1 MGALPNPPVFSKGPR
16 IEDNSAHTARHPPK
30 AHSPVAPRR
39 LSFAMNELPELPFLS
54 RVSLAIGSFFA
65 LLGDG
70 RLAARVQALRSG
82 APLASEVPPPAPA
95 PAPVQAPPPPAPV
108 PAPAPV
114 RATADVDAA
123 LQLLALLQRE
133 SRFVDFLQEDIGAY
147 SDADVGGAARLLHGG
162 ARKVLQDTFD
172 LVPVRTEAEGSRLT
186 LPAGF
191 DAAAVRVT
199 GNVVGQP
206 PFTGTLQ
213 HKGWRATAVR
223 LPALTAG
230 HDTRVIAPAEVEL

>member
-1 MGALPNPPVFSKGPR
+1 MTEPTPLPFFS
-16 IEDNSAHTARHPPK
+16 
-30 AHSPVAPRR
+30 R
-39 LSFAMNELPELPFLS
+39 LS
-54 RVSLAIGSFFA
+54 LAFGSFFA
-65 LLGDG
+65 LLGDD
-70 RLAARVQALRSG
+70 RLAARVQALRNG
-82 APLASEVPPPAPA
+82 APLASEVPPPAP
-95 PAPVQAPPPPAPV
+95 VQAPPPPP
-108 PAPAPV
+108 PPAPV
-114 RATADVDAA
+114 RATAQVDAA

-133 SRFVDFLQEDIGAY
+133 SRFVDFLQEDIAAY

-172 LVPVRTEAEGSRLT
+172 LEAVRTEAEGSRLT
-186 LPAGF
+186 LPTGF

-223 LPALTAG
+223 LPALTEG

>member
-1 MGALPNPPVFSKGPR
+1 MPMTEPTPLPFFS
-16 IEDNSAHTARHPPK
+16 
-30 AHSPVAPRR
+30 R
-39 LSFAMNELPELPFLS
+39 LS
-54 RVSLAIGSFFA
+54 LAFGSFFA
-65 LLGDG
+65 LLGDD
-70 RLAARVQALRSG
+70 RLAARVQALRDG
-82 APLASEVPPPAPA
+82 APLASEVPPPAP
-95 PAPVQAPPPPAPV
+95 VQAPFPPPP
-108 PAPAPV
+108 PAPV
-114 RATADVDAA
+114 RATAQVDAA

-133 SRFVDFLQEDIGAY
+133 SRFVDFLQEDIAAY

-172 LVPVRTEAEGSRLT
+172 LEAVRTEAEGSRLT

-223 LPALTAG
+223 LPALTEG

>member
-1 MGALPNPPVFSKGPR
+1 MTEPQA
-16 IEDNSAHTARHPPK
+16 
-30 AHSPVAPRR
+30 
-39 LSFAMNELPELPFLS
+39 LPFLS
-54 RVSLAIGSFFA
+54 RLSLAIGSFFA

-70 RLAARVQALRSG
+70 RLAARVQALRAG
-82 APLASEVPPPAPA
+82 APLASEVPA
-95 PAPVQAPPPPAPV
+95 PAPVQAPPPPP

-114 RATADVDAA
+114 RATANVDAA

-133 SRFVDFLQEDIGAY
+133 ARFVDFLQEDIAAY

-162 ARKVLQDTFD
+162 ARKVLQETFD
-172 LVPVRTEAEGSRLT
+172 LEPVRAEAEGTRLT

-230 HDTRVIAPAEVEL
+230 HDARVIAPAEVEL

>member
-1 MGALPNPPVFSKGPR
+1 
-16 IEDNSAHTARHPPK
+16 
-30 AHSPVAPRR
+30 
-39 LSFAMNELPELPFLS
+39 MNEQPLPFFS
-54 RVSLAIGSFFA
+54 RLALAVGTFFA

-70 RLAARVQALRSG
+70 RLAAQVQAVRNG
-82 APLASEVPPPAPA
+82 TFAPPTPAAPAPAPA
-95 PAPVQAPPPPAPV
+95 PAPVAS
-108 PAPAPV
+108 PV
-114 RATADVDAA
+114 RATANVDAA
-123 LQLLALLQRE
+123 LQLLGLLQRE
-133 SRFVDFLQEDIGAY
+133 ARFVDFLQEDITPY
-147 SDADVGGAARLLHGG
+147 SDADVGGAARLLHTG

-172 LVPVRTEAEGSRLT
+172 LEPVRTEPEGSRLT

-206 PFTGTLQ
+206 PFTGALQ

-223 LPALTAG
+223 LPALTDG

>member
-1 MGALPNPPVFSKGPR
+1 MTEPQ
-16 IEDNSAHTARHPPK
+16 
-30 AHSPVAPRR
+30 
-39 LSFAMNELPELPFLS
+39 ELPFLS
-54 RVSLAIGSFFA
+54 RLSLAIGSFFA

-82 APLASEVPPPAPA
+82 APLASEVPPPPPAPA
-95 PAPVQAPPPPAPV
+95 PAPVQAPPPAPV

-162 ARKVLQDTFD
+162 ARKVLQDAFD
-172 LVPVRTEAEGSRLT
+172 LEPVRTEAEGSRLT

-223 LPALTAG
+223 LPALTEG

>member
-1 MGALPNPPVFSKGPR
+1 MTEPQ
-16 IEDNSAHTARHPPK
+16 
-30 AHSPVAPRR
+30 
-39 LSFAMNELPELPFLS
+39 ELPFLS
-54 RVSLAIGSFFA
+54 RLSLAIGSFFA

-82 APLASEVPPPAPA
+82 APLASEVPPPPPAPA
-95 PAPVQAPPPPAPV
+95 PAPVQAPPPAPV

-162 ARKVLQDTFD
+162 ARKVLHDTFD
-172 LVPVRTEAEGSRLT
+172 LEPVRTEAEGSRLT

-223 LPALTAG
+223 LPALTEG

>member
-1 MGALPNPPVFSKGPR
+1 MTEPQALPFFC
-16 IEDNSAHTARHPPK
+16 
-30 AHSPVAPRR
+30 R
-39 LSFAMNELPELPFLS
+39 LS
-54 RVSLAIGSFFA
+54 VAIGSFFA

-70 RLAARVQALRSG
+70 RLAARVQTLRDG
-82 APLASEVPPPAPA
+82 APLASEVPPPVPA
-95 PAPVQAPPPPAPV
+95 AVQTPPP
-108 PAPAPV
+108 PAPV

-133 SRFVDFLQEDIGAY
+133 SRFVDFLQEDIAAY
-147 SDADVGGAARLLHGG
+147 SDAEVGGAARLLHGG

-172 LVPVRTEAEGSRLT
+172 LEAVRNEAEGSRLT

-206 PFTGTLQ
+206 PFAGTLQ
-213 HKGWRATAVR
+213 HKGWRATGVR
-223 LPALTAG
+223 LPALTEG
-230 HDTRVIAPAEVEL
+230 HDTHVIAPAEVEL

>member
-1 MGALPNPPVFSKGPR
+1 MTEPQSLPFFS
-16 IEDNSAHTARHPPK
+16 
-30 AHSPVAPRR
+30 R
-39 LSFAMNELPELPFLS
+39 LSI
-54 RVSLAIGSFFA
+54 AIGSFFA

-70 RLAARVQALRSG
+70 HLAARVQALRNG
-82 APLASEVPPPAPA
+82 APLASEM
-95 PAPVQAPPPPAPV
+95 PPPAPV
-108 PAPAPV
+108 QKPPSAPV
-114 RATADVDAA
+114 RATANVDAA
-123 LQLLALLQRE
+123 LQLLSMLQRE
-133 SRFVDFLQEDIGAY
+133 SRFVDFLQEDIAAY

-162 ARKVLQDTFD
+162 ARKVLKDTFD
-172 LVPVRTEAEGSRLT
+172 LEAVRPEAEGSRLT

-213 HKGWRATAVR
+213 HKGWRASAVR
-223 LPALTAG
+223 LPALTQG

>member
-1 MGALPNPPVFSKGPR
+1 MTEPQ
-16 IEDNSAHTARHPPK
+16 
-30 AHSPVAPRR
+30 
-39 LSFAMNELPELPFLS
+39 ELPFLS
-54 RVSLAIGSFFA
+54 RLSLAIGSFFA

-82 APLASEVPPPAPA
+82 APLASEVPPPPPAPA
-95 PAPVQAPPPPAPV
+95 PAPVQAPPPAPV

-172 LVPVRTEAEGSRLT
+172 LEPVRTEAEGSRLT

-223 LPALTAG
+223 LPALTEG

>member
-1 MGALPNPPVFSKGPR
+1 MTEPR
-16 IEDNSAHTARHPPK
+16 T
-30 AHSPVAPRR
+30 
-39 LSFAMNELPELPFLS
+39 LPFFS
-54 RVSLAIGSFFA
+54 RLALAIGSFFA

-70 RLAARVQALRSG
+70 RLAARVQALREG
-82 APLASEVPPPAPA
+82 AALASEVAAPP
-95 PAPVQAPPPPAPV
+95 PPPPAPPA

-114 RATADVDAA
+114 RATAQVDAA

-133 SRFVDFLQEDIGAY
+133 ARLVDFLQEDIAAY

-162 ARKVLQDTFD
+162 ARKVLKDSFD
-172 LVPVRTEAEGSRLT
+172 LEPIRAEAEGSRVT
-186 LPAGF
+186 LQSGF

-206 PFTGTLQ
+206 PFSGTLQ

-223 LPALTAG
+223 LPALTEG

>member
-1 MGALPNPPVFSKGPR
+1 MTEPQALPFFS
-16 IEDNSAHTARHPPK
+16 
-30 AHSPVAPRR
+30 R
-39 LSFAMNELPELPFLS
+39 L
-54 RVSLAIGSFFA
+54 SLAIGSFFA

-70 RLAARVQALRSG
+70 QLAARVQALRAG
-82 APLASEVPPPAPA
+82 APLASEVPPPAP
-95 PAPVQAPPPPAPV
+95 VQAPPPPP

-114 RATADVDAA
+114 RATANVDAA

-133 SRFVDFLQEDIGAY
+133 ARFVDFLQEDIAAY

-172 LVPVRTEAEGSRLT
+172 LQPVRTEAEGSRLT

-223 LPALTAG
+223 LPALTEG

>member
-1 MGALPNPPVFSKGPR
+1 M
-16 IEDNSAHTARHPPK
+16 TA
-30 AHSPVAPRR
+30 SQ
-39 LSFAMNELPELPFLS
+39 ELPFLS

-82 APLASEVPPPAPA
+82 APLASEVPPPTPAPAAA
-95 PAPVQAPPPPAPV
+95 PAPVKAPPPAPV

-114 RATADVDAA
+114 RATANVDAA

-172 LVPVRTEAEGSRLT
+172 LEPVRSEAEGSRLT

-223 LPALTAG
+223 LPALTEG

>member
-1 MGALPNPPVFSKGPR
+1 MTEPQTLPFFS
-16 IEDNSAHTARHPPK
+16 
-30 AHSPVAPRR
+30 R
-39 LSFAMNELPELPFLS
+39 LSTA
-54 RVSLAIGSFFA
+54 VGSFFA

-70 RLAARVQALRSG
+70 HLAARVQALRDG
-82 APLASEVPPPAPA
+82 APLASEAPPPAPVPAPA
-95 PAPVQAPPPPAPV
+95 PAPVQAPPPPR
-108 PAPAPV
+108 V

-133 SRFVDFLQEDIGAY
+133 SRLIDFLQEDIAAY
-147 SDADVGGAARLLHGG
+147 SDAEVGGAARLLHGG
-162 ARKVLQDTFD
+162 ARKVLADTFD
-172 LVPVRTEAEGSRLT
+172 LEAVRTEAEGSRLT
-186 LPAGF
+186 LPPGF

-206 PFTGTLQ
+206 PFTGTLHHQ
-213 HKGWRATAVR
+213 GWRVTAVR

>member
-1 MGALPNPPVFSKGPR
+1 MTEPQ
-16 IEDNSAHTARHPPK
+16 
-30 AHSPVAPRR
+30 
-39 LSFAMNELPELPFLS
+39 ELPFLS
-54 RVSLAIGSFFA
+54 RLSLAIGSFFA

-95 PAPVQAPPPPAPV
+95 PAPVQAPPPPPPAPV

-172 LVPVRTEAEGSRLT
+172 LEPVRTEAEGSRLT

-223 LPALTAG
+223 LPALTEG

>member
-1 MGALPNPPVFSKGPR
+1 MTEPQA
-16 IEDNSAHTARHPPK
+16 
-30 AHSPVAPRR
+30 
-39 LSFAMNELPELPFLS
+39 LPFLS
-54 RVSLAIGSFFA
+54 RLSLAIGSFFA

-70 RLAARVQALRSG
+70 HLAARVQALRNG
-82 APLASEVPPPAPA
+82 APLASEVPPPAP
-95 PAPVQAPPPPAPV
+95 VRTPPPPP
-108 PAPAPV
+108 PPV

-133 SRFVDFLQEDIGAY
+133 SRFVDFLQEDIAAY

-172 LVPVRTEAEGSRLT
+172 LEVVRTEAEGSRLT

-223 LPALTAG
+223 LPALTEG

>member
-1 MGALPNPPVFSKGPR
+1 MTEPQALPFFS
-16 IEDNSAHTARHPPK
+16 
-30 AHSPVAPRR
+30 R
-39 LSFAMNELPELPFLS
+39 LSMA
-54 RVSLAIGSFFA
+54 VGSFFA

-70 RLAARVQALRSG
+70 HLAARVQTLRNG
-82 APLASEVPPPAPA
+82 APLASEVPPPAP
-95 PAPVQAPPPPAPV
+95 VQTPSPTR
-108 PAPAPV
+108 V
-114 RATADVDAA
+114 RATANVDAA

-133 SRFVDFLQEDIGAY
+133 SRFVDFLQEDITAY

-162 ARKVLQDTFD
+162 ARKVLKETFD
-172 LVPVRTEAEGSRLT
+172 LEAVRTEAEGSRLT

-206 PFTGTLQ
+206 PFTGTLE

-223 LPALTAG
+223 LPALTEG
-230 HDTRVIAPAEVEL
+230 HDTRVIAPAEVQL

>member
-1 MGALPNPPVFSKGPR
+1 
-16 IEDNSAHTARHPPK
+16 
-30 AHSPVAPRR
+30 
-39 LSFAMNELPELPFLS
+39 MNELPELPFLS

>member
-1 MGALPNPPVFSKGPR
+1 MNDS
-16 IEDNSAHTARHPPK
+16 
-30 AHSPVAPRR
+30 
-39 LSFAMNELPELPFLS
+39 LSFFS
-54 RVSLAIGSFFA
+54 RIGLAFS

-70 RLAARVQALRSG
+70 RLAARVKALRDG
-82 APLASEVPPPAPA
+82 AAAPASA
-95 PAPVQAPPPPAPV
+95 PAPVAAPAPV
-108 PAPAPV
+108 PAPPAPVAAPSPV

-133 SRFVDFLQEDIGAY
+133 ARFVDFLQEDIAPY
-147 SDADVGGAARLLHGG
+147 SDAEVGGAARMLHGG
-162 ARKVLQDTFD
+162 ARKVLAETFD
-172 LVPVRTEAEGSRLT
+172 LAPIRAESEGSRLT

-223 LPALTAG
+223 LPALTEG

>member
-1 MGALPNPPVFSKGPR
+1 MNKPQPLPFFS
-16 IEDNSAHTARHPPK
+16 
-30 AHSPVAPRR
+30 R
-39 LSFAMNELPELPFLS
+39 LSIA
-54 RVSLAIGSFFA
+54 VGSFFA

-70 RLAARVQALRSG
+70 SLAARVQTLRSG
-82 APLASEVPPPAPA
+82 APLASEVPPPAPL
-95 PAPVQAPPPPAPV
+95 QTPPPPA
-108 PAPAPV
+108 APV
-114 RATADVDAA
+114 RATANVDAA

-162 ARKVLQDTFD
+162 ARKVLTDTFD
-172 LVPVRTEAEGSRLT
+172 LEAVRAEAEGSRLT

-213 HKGWRATAVR
+213 HRGWRATAVR
-223 LPALTAG
+223 LPALTEG

>member
-1 MGALPNPPVFSKGPR
+1 MTEPQ
-16 IEDNSAHTARHPPK
+16 
-30 AHSPVAPRR
+30 
-39 LSFAMNELPELPFLS
+39 ELPFLS
-54 RVSLAIGSFFA
+54 RLSLAIGSFFA

-82 APLASEVPPPAPA
+82 APLASEVPPPAPV
-95 PAPVQAPPPPAPV
+95 PAPVQAPPPPPPAPV

-114 RATADVDAA
+114 RATANVDAA

-172 LVPVRTEAEGSRLT
+172 LAPVRTEAEGSRLT

-223 LPALTAG
+223 LPALTEG

>member
-1 MGALPNPPVFSKGPR
+1 MTEPQSLPFFS
-16 IEDNSAHTARHPPK
+16 
-30 AHSPVAPRR
+30 R
-39 LSFAMNELPELPFLS
+39 LSIA
-54 RVSLAIGSFFA
+54 VGSFFA

-70 RLAARVQALRSG
+70 RLAARVQTLRNG
-82 APLASEVPPPAPA
+82 APLASEVPPPAP
-95 PAPVQAPPPPAPV
+95 VQTPPP

-114 RATADVDAA
+114 RATANVDAA

-133 SRFVDFLQEDIGAY
+133 SRFVDFLQEDIAAY

-162 ARKVLQDTFD
+162 ARKVLEDTFD
-172 LVPVRTEAEGSRLT
+172 LEAIRGEAEGSRLT

-223 LPALTAG
+223 LPALTEG
-230 HDTRVIAPAEVEL
+230 HDARVIAPAEVEL

>member
-1 MGALPNPPVFSKGPR
+1 MTESQTLPFFS
-16 IEDNSAHTARHPPK
+16 
-30 AHSPVAPRR
+30 R
-39 LSFAMNELPELPFLS
+39 LSI
-54 RVSLAIGSFFA
+54 AIGSFFA

-70 RLAARVQALRSG
+70 GLAARVQALRGG
-82 APLASEVPPPAPA
+82 APLASEVPPPAHT
-95 PAPVQAPPPPAPV
+95 PVQAPP
-108 PAPAPV
+108 PAPV
-114 RATADVDAA
+114 RATANVDAA

-133 SRFVDFLQEDIGAY
+133 SRLIDFLQEDIAAY
-147 SDADVGGAARLLHGG
+147 SDAEVGGAARLLHGG
-162 ARKVLQDTFD
+162 ARKVIKETFD
-172 LVPVRTEAEGSRLT
+172 LEPVRSEVEGSRLT

-213 HKGWRATAVR
+213 HKGWRVSAVR

>member
-1 MGALPNPPVFSKGPR
+1 MTEPQALTFFP
-16 IEDNSAHTARHPPK
+16 
-30 AHSPVAPRR
+30 R
-39 LSFAMNELPELPFLS
+39 LSAAF
-54 RVSLAIGSFFA
+54 GSFFA

-70 RLAARVQALRSG
+70 HLAARVQTLRAG
-82 APLASEVPPPAPA
+82 APLASEVPSPAAVKTPPP
-95 PAPVQAPPPPAPV
+95 PPPPHPPPPPPPPPPPAPF
-108 PAPAPV
+108 
-114 RATADVDAA
+114 RATANVDAA

-133 SRFVDFLQEDIGAY
+133 SRFIDFLQEDIAGY

-162 ARKVLQDTFD
+162 ARKVLADTFD
-172 LVPVRTEAEGSRLT
+172 LEAVRPEAEGSRLT
-186 LPAGF
+186 LPAGY

-213 HKGWRATAVR
+213 HKGWRVTNVR
-223 LPALTAG
+223 LPALTEG

>member
-1 MGALPNPPVFSKGPR
+1 MTEPQALPFFS
-16 IEDNSAHTARHPPK
+16 
-30 AHSPVAPRR
+30 R
-39 LSFAMNELPELPFLS
+39 LSI
-54 RVSLAIGSFFA
+54 AIGSFFA

-70 RLAARVQALRSG
+70 RLAARVQTLRNG
-82 APLASEVPPPAPA
+82 APLASEAPP
-95 PAPVQAPPPPAPV
+95 PAPVQAPP

-114 RATADVDAA
+114 RATANVDAA

-133 SRFVDFLQEDIGAY
+133 SRFVDFLQEDIAAY

-162 ARKVLQDTFD
+162 ARKVLEDTFD
-172 LVPVRTEAEGSRLT
+172 LEAVRPEAEGSRLT

-223 LPALTAG
+223 LPALTDG
-230 HDTRVIAPAEVEL
+230 HDARVIAPAEVEL

>member
-1 MGALPNPPVFSKGPR
+1 MTEPQ
-16 IEDNSAHTARHPPK
+16 
-30 AHSPVAPRR
+30 
-39 LSFAMNELPELPFLS
+39 ELPFLS
-54 RVSLAIGSFFA
+54 RLSLAIGSFFA

-82 APLASEVPPPAPA
+82 APLASEVPPPPPAPA
-95 PAPVQAPPPPAPV
+95 PAPVQAPPPAPV
-108 PAPAPV
+108 PALAPV

-172 LVPVRTEAEGSRLT
+172 LEPVRTEAEGSRLT

-223 LPALTAG
+223 LPALTEG

>member
-1 MGALPNPPVFSKGPR
+1 MTEPQSLPFFS
-16 IEDNSAHTARHPPK
+16 
-30 AHSPVAPRR
+30 R
-39 LSFAMNELPELPFLS
+39 LSMAF
-54 RVSLAIGSFFA
+54 GSFFA

-70 RLAARVQALRSG
+70 QLAARVQTLRNG
-82 APLASEVPPPAPA
+82 APLASEVPPPQPAPAPA
-95 PAPVQAPPPPAPV
+95 PAPVPPP
-108 PAPAPV
+108 PV
-114 RATADVDAA
+114 RATANVDAA

-133 SRFVDFLQEDIGAY
+133 SRFVDFLQEDIAAY

-162 ARKVLQDTFD
+162 ARKVLKDTFD
-172 LVPVRTEAEGSRLT
+172 LEAVRSEAEGSRLT

-223 LPALTAG
+223 LPTLTAG
-230 HDTRVIAPAEVEL
+230 HDTRVIAPAEVEF

>member
-1 MGALPNPPVFSKGPR
+1 MTEPQ
-16 IEDNSAHTARHPPK
+16 
-30 AHSPVAPRR
+30 
-39 LSFAMNELPELPFLS
+39 ELPFLS
-54 RVSLAIGSFFA
+54 RLSLAIGSFFA

-82 APLASEVPPPAPA
+82 APLASEVPPPAPVPA
-95 PAPVQAPPPPAPV
+95 PAPVKAPPPPSPV

-114 RATADVDAA
+114 RATADIDAA

-133 SRFVDFLQEDIGAY
+133 ARFVDFLQEDIGAY

-172 LVPVRTEAEGSRLT
+172 LEPVRTEAEGSRLT

-223 LPALTAG
+223 LPALTEG
-230 HDTRVIAPAEVEL
+230 HETRVIAPAEVEL